1 MCLLDIFSLFRQVIA
16 LLRRILPEV
25 RPQTLA
31 GLLGIAQLP
40 PKDFGILARSSSE
53 AVTPNDI
60 GILDVFLSCIAKSL
74 TLQVKSKLNKDS
86 TTASAAI
93 GGHGGIASVGPAK
106 THMMTVN
113 LASSIHPRDPTGNFL
128 FYL

>member
-1 MCLLDIFSLFRQVIA
+1 MRTFCATVYELCVRINSIYYFIIIDNIQLNPRQVIA

-60 GILDVFLSCIAKSL
+60 GILGMKIYENLS
-74 TLQVKSKLNKDS
+74 
-86 TTASAAI
+86 
-93 GGHGGIASVGPAK
+93 
-106 THMMTVN
+106 
-113 LASSIHPRDPTGNFL
+113 
-128 FYL
+128 

>member
-1 MCLLDIFSLFRQVIA
+1 MFSFNNNLFIYTRQVIA

-60 GILDVFLSCIAKSL
+60 GILGMKIYHNIFVIWSLRWDNEVLYFLGIKYLAWMFHRISCKIL
-74 TLQVKSKLNKDS
+74 
-86 TTASAAI
+86 
-93 GGHGGIASVGPAK
+93 
-106 THMMTVN
+106 
-113 LASSIHPRDPTGNFL
+113 
-128 FYL
+128 

>member
-1 MCLLDIFSLFRQVIA
+1 MTLFFFILFRQVIA

-31 GLLGIAQLP
+31 SLLGIAQLP

-86 TTASAAI
+86 ASGGPASAV
-93 GGHGGIASVGPAK
+93 GGASTTGSGPAK

-113 LASSIHPRDPTGNFL
+113 LASSIHPRDPTGK
-128 FYL
+128 